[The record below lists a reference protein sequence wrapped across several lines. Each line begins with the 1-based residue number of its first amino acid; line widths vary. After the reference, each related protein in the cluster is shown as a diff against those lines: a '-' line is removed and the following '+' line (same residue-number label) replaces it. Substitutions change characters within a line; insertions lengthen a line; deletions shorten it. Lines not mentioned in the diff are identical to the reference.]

1 MSASLFD
8 ASIYPDSWFNKHCYY
23 GGVFDKNRVYSE
35 RLALHGINVGNAKGK
50 LVRAHHR
57 TSGAFSGAV
66 VSDSITGEW
75 VMPVTKS
82 GNHFATCIDAT
93 TNPVS
98 VADSSDLICSIP
110 MNGTNGSSR
119 FYDTTG
125 NAQCVPIGG
134 LTITTSQVDPF
145 GASSGVADISAESK
159 YLEIYFPFSANP
171 NGFTV
176 PRQYTL
182 RFWMYMKTFNAASYA
197 HVAGYGNASNTLSLT
212 RNGASAGLAI
222 ICNGVGHTLNSSG
235 LPATNQWVLVE
246 INRSVSAS
254 GTTNRIFYSGALN
267 ASNTTVHDYSAAS
280 AYVLIGDYWTGYAC
294 DFQLFTSPKN
304 TAAYTLP
311 TARVPFSLSS
321 VTNNPLVEDDIQPL

>member
-57 TSGAFSGAV
+57 TSGAFSGAA
-66 VSDSITGEW
+66 VSDSTTGEW
-75 VMPVTKS
+75 VMPVTRP
-82 GNHFATCIDAT
+82 GNHFATCIDAS

-98 VADSSDLICSIP
+98 IADSRDLVCCVP
-110 MNGTNGSSR
+110 MNGTHGSSS
-119 FYDTTG
+119 FYDITG
-125 NAQCVPIGG
+125 NAECVPVGG

-145 GASSGVADISAESK
+145 GASSGVADLSAEAK
-159 YLEIYFPFSANP
+159 YLDIYFPFNINP
-171 NGFTV
+171 NGYTI
-176 PRQYTL
+176 PRQWTL
-182 RFWMYMKTFNAASYA
+182 RFWMYMKTLSAASYA
-197 HVAGYGNASNTLSLT
+197 YIAGYGGASNTMALT
-212 RNGASAGLAI
+212 RNASSAGI
-222 ICNGVGHTLNSSG
+222 SIVSNGVGNVLNSSG

-246 INRSVSAS
+246 INRTASVA
-254 GTTNRIFYSGALN
+254 GTTNRMFYSGALN
-267 ASNTTVHDYSAAS
+267 ASGTNATEFSAVNNFAR
-280 AYVLIGDYWTGYAC
+280 IGLNWTGYAC
-294 DFQLFTSPKN
+294 DFQIFTSAKN

-311 TARVPFSLSS
+311 TSRVPFSLSS

>member
-35 RLALHGINVGNAKGK
+35 RLALHGINAGNAKGK

-57 TSGAFSGAV
+57 TSGAFSGAA
-66 VSDSITGEW
+66 VSDSTTGEW
-75 VMPVTKS
+75 VMPVMRKGT
-82 GNHFATCIDAT
+82 HFATCVDAST
-93 TNPVS
+93 SPVS
-98 VADSSDLICSIP
+98 VADSRDLVCCVP
-110 MNGTNGSSR
+110 MNGTHGSSS
-119 FYDTTG
+119 FYDITG
-125 NAQCVPIGG
+125 NAECIPVGG

-145 GASSGVADISAESK
+145 GASSGVADISSESRQ
-159 YLEIYFPFSANP
+159 LVLRFPFNVGP
-171 NGFTV
+171 NGFTA

-197 HVAGYGNASNTLSLT
+197 QIVNIGTATNTLSFT

-222 ICNGVGHTLNSSG
+222 VNNGVGNTLNSSG
-235 LPATNQWVLVE
+235 LPATNQWVLME
-246 INRSVSAS
+246 INRTANAS
-254 GTTNRIFYSGALN
+254 GTTNRIFYSNTLN
-267 ASNTTVHDYSAAS
+267 ASNTAVHDYSS
-280 AYVLIGDYWTGYAC
+280 ENTFITIGGHWTGYAC
-294 DFQLFTSPKN
+294 DFQFFTSPKN

-311 TARVPFSLSS
+311 TVRVPFSLSS